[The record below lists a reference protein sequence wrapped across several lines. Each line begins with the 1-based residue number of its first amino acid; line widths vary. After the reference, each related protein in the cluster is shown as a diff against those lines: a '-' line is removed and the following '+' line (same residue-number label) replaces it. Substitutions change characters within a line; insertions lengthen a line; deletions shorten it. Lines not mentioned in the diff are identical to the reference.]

1 MATVADMLL
10 IVLAFLAGAGL
21 VYYGIVLYRVRVTSA
36 RFPTARDGLA
46 LPEPEGG
53 WPRVTVVIP
62 AHNEADVIA
71 HSARALRNQDYPHLR
86 VVYALDRC
94 TDGTEDALRETL
106 SDGSGGIDERF
117 EIVRIESCPDDWAGK
132 TNAIWT
138 AVQQS
143 DATRDA
149 ECLLFTDADTSFDP
163 SLVRSTVALLRERAV
178 GMISLLS
185 TLTFEAPFEKRYQP
199 SAGFEL
205 VRQFPIDQ
213 INNPGDRTR
222 NFANG
227 QFMLFT
233 RQAYE
238 AVGGHEAV
246 KDHLLE
252 DLAFARL
259 LSPRHTGER
268 VNTLLADGMLIC
280 RMYRSIEAYRK
291 GWKRIFTE
299 AVRRR
304 PARLRAS
311 SNRLILTGVIFPLC
325 AILALI
331 FGVLI
336 VSGDTP
342 LGVALLVSG
351 GLALIVTVA
360 ALVSVYRSQG
370 APARL
375 IVWYP
380 LGAMHTSRLLREAA
394 RDLEA
399 GVMTEWGGKSYTREI
414 KS

>member
-1 MATVADMLL
+1 MCSS
-10 IVLAFLAGAGL
+10 FLACASL

-53 WPRVTVVIP
+53 WPRVTVVVP

-71 HSARALRNQDYPHLR
+71 YSARSLRDQDYPHLR
-86 VVYALDRC
+86 VVYSLDRC
-94 TDGTEDALRETL
+94 TDGTESVLRDALTDQSGERSTN
-106 SDGSGGIDERF
+106 GSRSWRS
-117 EIVRIESCPDDWAGK
+117 VACPNDWAGK
-132 TNAIWT
+132 TNAIWR
-138 AVQQS
+138 AVRDS
-143 DATRDA
+143 EATRDA
-149 ECLLFTDADTSFDP
+149 DCLLFTDADTEFDP
-163 SLVRSTVALLRERAV
+163 SLVRSTVALLRDRGV

-185 TLTFEAPFEKRYQP
+185 TLTFDAPFEKRYQP

-233 RQAYE
+233 REAYE

-268 VNTLLADGMLIC
+268 VNTLLAEGMLIC

-299 AVRRR
+299 AARRR

-311 SNRLILTGVIFPLC
+311 ANRLILTGVIFPFC
-325 AILALI
+325 AVLALI
-331 FGVLI
+331 FGAAV
-336 VSGDTP
+336 VANDTP
-342 LGVALLVSG
+342 LGVALLLSG
-351 GLALIVTVA
+351 GGSLLVTVA
-360 ALVSVYRSQG
+360 TLADVYRSQG

-375 IVWYP
+375 VVWYP
-380 LGAMHTSRLLREAA
+380 FGAVHTSRLLREAA

-399 GVMTEWGGKSYTREI
+399 GVATEWGGKSYTREV
-414 KS
+414 KA